1 MTGDRA
7 VLVLLVLAV
16 ALLAFVVADLR
27 KRVLFPARS
36 SAAPENAA
44 AAAVVDEEPPT
55 LGALP

>member
-1 MTGDRA
+1 MTGERA

-27 KRVLFPARS
+27 KRVLFPSRVDAV
-36 SAAPENAA
+36 AVPP
-44 AAAVVDEEPPT
+44 AVVEEPPSN